1 MELAAERT
9 EPLFEVSDVE
19 VQLPGNA
26 EKRKI
31 VALTAERQDL
41 RALRAEVH
49 VDRRAAA
56 AGSAD
61 LNRRGRGGGH
71 FTLFYAPKELPQ
83 PQVAFAF
90 GLLKTNPLLIR
101 LVS

>member
-1 MELAAERT
+1 MELAAERAK
-9 EPLFEVSDVE
+9 PLFEIGDVE
-19 VQLPGNA
+19 VQLARNA
-26 EKRKI
+26 EEREI

-49 VDRRAAA
+49 VDRGAAA
-56 AGSAD
+56 AGAAD
-61 LNRRGRGGGH
+61 LNRGGRGGGH

-83 PQVAFAF
+83 PQVDFAF